1 MRLAED
7 SPCNF
12 HVAIGGAGISHLPPV
27 FVGTQ
32 ARWRKNN
39 AYYVHST
46 HDPSSLALQPTTVHN
61 TYLLSS
67 PWLYPWVTHPSP
79 IFLVFQSP
87 QRIVYSPRV
96 YDTIL
101 YNHVGRSD
109 LAAISTGHPGHIWP
123 GDKIYVLR
131 RTFATSTCTIS
142 RGIPAIARDCC

>member
-7 SPCNF
+7 SPCTF
-12 HVAIGGAGISHLPPV
+12 HVAIGGAGISHLSLPV

-32 ARWRKNN
+32 ACWRKNN

-46 HDPSSLALQPTTVHN
+46 HDPGSLALQPTTVHN

-67 PWLYPWVTHPSP
+67 PWLYPWVTRPSP

-87 QRIVYSPRV
+87 QRIVYSRV
-96 YDTIL
+96 YDKIR
-101 YNHVGRSD
+101 YNHVGRPD
-109 LAAISTGHPGHIWP
+109 LTAISAGHPGRFWP

-131 RTFATSTCTIS
+131 RTFATSTRTIS
-142 RGIPAIARDCC
+142 RGIPTIARDRC

>member
-12 HVAIGGAGISHLPPV
+12 HVAIGGAGISHLSLPV

-61 TYLLSS
+61 TYLLSRLGFILGS
-67 PWLYPWVTHPSP
+67 HAPHPYSWSSSLRSESS
-79 IFLVFQSP
+79 ILVC
-87 QRIVYSPRV
+87 
-96 YDTIL
+96 TIRL
-101 YNHVGRSD
+101 YNHVGRPD
-109 LAAISTGHPGHIWP
+109 LAAISTGHPGRFWP

-131 RTFATSTCTIS
+131 RTFATSTRAIS
-142 RGIPAIARDCC
+142 RGIPTIARDRC